1 MDQKYTSDER
11 EFIRLSAFFKK
22 QAERWKEENK
32 LGEEYTQLLETC
44 DKLME
49 QLEIH
54 AQNRAIVMDEHE
66 QLKSLVKDN
75 ARCPKCAKNSHLKL
89 IGTDKSEQG
98 WVSNKY
104 KCRRCNI
111 EFVWNAPNNPW
122 DMLSY
127 VDHLVAGLENTM
139 KVQQLDA
146 ETIQQNEAAL
156 SQMKANVATLR
167 PVIDASKQHL
177 ADLEQKEKIM
187 SEMILK
193 VNKHLMIEK
202 IRMS

>member
-1 MDQKYTSDER
+1 
-11 EFIRLSAFFKK
+11 
-22 QAERWKEENK
+22 
-32 LGEEYTQLLETC
+32 
-44 DKLME
+44 
-49 QLEIH
+49 
-54 AQNRAIVMDEHE
+54 
-66 QLKSLVKDN
+66 
-75 ARCPKCAKNSHLKL
+75 
-89 IGTDKSEQG
+89 
-98 WVSNKY
+98 
-104 KCRRCNI
+104 
-111 EFVWNAPNNPW
+111 
-122 DMLSY
+122 MLSY